1 MKTILIIDDDA
12 PTRWVLRNILETEG
26 YQVFEA
32 ANGDAGFQELL
43 SRDFSLV
50 ILDLMM
56 PEISGVQT
64 LQKIREIDI
73 HMPVIIVTG
82 YAEVQSA
89 IDTTRLGAY
98 DYLVKP
104 LEKDSILLS
113 IQRAL
118 EKRQLMREVLHWRSA
133 VRTEI
138 APILSPVSPAMK
150 KVMSKVQAVAN
161 TDYTILITGET
172 GTGKDIIANAIH
184 SMSKRSDKIFLPVDC
199 GAIPENLAESE
210 LFGHEKG
217 AFTGADNR
225 KEGLFELAHEGTL
238 FLDELGNLPYQLQA
252 KLLRVIETR
261 KIFRIGAKQHKNV
274 DVRLIVATNLDMQK
288 AVENGQIRQDLY
300 YRLNEFQI
308 KLPPLRERRE
318 DIVPLVD
325 YYLQMANRETG
336 KTVSFSKEA
345 IERVKSYY
353 WPGNIRELKN
363 VVRAAVLHSENDIL
377 PEHLVIDDDEKASC
391 LDGIDPGIL
400 LNQILKHNGS
410 LKMCMREIEKIIIA
424 EAVKQVNGDNKA
436 AAELL
441 GIHYTNLINK
451 I

>member
-318 DIVPLVD
+318 DIVPLAD